1 MTRTLLRISV
11 FALAALTGCSDSPGG
26 PGPAP
31 PTLAALEAVPFDE
44 IAPGKL
50 VFHRR
55 WGSTAEGPS
64 KPDAVYVIDGDGRRS
79 WGALF
84 ARGTFFP
91 TAVAASPDG
100 RRVLVEGWGF
110 FQPGDLSVA
119 ALEEGALG
127 QYTLLATLTSSQ
139 RAWTPDGEQIVFS
152 WTDNQRKALYIQR
165 PVANAERTLLF
176 PTVLPGGASST
187 CERAMINIRGQISVA
202 ASGAVVMACLD
213 TAIHVLDPAAAVTR
227 VVYLAP
233 GGTDASGVRA
243 PAWSPDGRRIAFIEV
258 TLGAGSES
266 DFAIRVMDADGA
278 NSRTLATLRTAWYG
292 GRDETL
298 CWMPDG
304 ERIAFEMPQGDTSS
318 FIYIV
323 RASGGVP
330 VQVTSSPGAKDQSVS
345 CTA

>member
-64 KPDAVYVIDGDGRRS
+64 KPDAVYVIDGDARRS

-84 ARGTFFP
+84 PRDVFFP

-127 QYTLLATLTSSQ
+127 QYTLLSTLTSSQ
-139 RAWTPDGEQIVFS
+139 QAWTPDGERIVFS
-152 WTDNQRKALYIQR
+152 WTDNQQNHALYTQR
-165 PVANAERTLLF
+165 PVANAARTLLF
-176 PTVLPGGASST
+176 PTVLPAGTST
-187 CERAMINIRGQISVA
+187 CERSMINIRGQISVA

-213 TAIHVLDPAAAVTR
+213 TAIHVLDPDAERTR
-227 VVYLAP
+227 AVYLAP
-233 GGTDASGVRA
+233 GGTAASRVRA

-266 DFAIRVMDADGA
+266 DFAIRVMDANGA
-278 NSRTLATLRTAWYG
+278 NSRTVATLRTAWYG
-292 GRDETL
+292 VMDETL

-304 ERIAFEMPQGDTSS
+304 ERIAFAMPQGDISS

-323 RASGGVP
+323 QASGGVP
-330 VQVTSSPGAKDQSVS
+330 TQVTSSAGAKDRSVS
-345 CTA
+345 CTS